1 MNRIQQL
8 NMDLIRESSFNS
20 FDGEQVA
27 SALTDHPEL
36 WRGVVLDRMDSLIKL
51 RDIADGHWN
60 VDTLFILPKVGKEDE
75 LKAMADTWDADE
87 VDWIEGKE
95 AAELLGAWL
104 RGSGDAKKVI
114 LRVWWD

>member
-20 FDGEQVA
+20 FDGQQVA
-27 SALTDHPEL
+27 AALCDHQDL

-60 VDTLFILPKVGKEDE
+60 VDTLFILPKYGKEDALE
-75 LKAMADTWDADE
+75 ALARDWDADE
-87 VDWIEGKE
+87 VDWIGGKE
-95 AAELLGAWL
+95 ACGMLGSYNRELEN
-104 RGSGDAKKVI
+104 SKKVI